1 MSAEKVLQL
10 LQASSCFRGDVCAML
25 PCACAE
31 TIAARIE
38 ALEAA
43 LIDAAVHLAAAIS
56 LLERTPKAKQ
66 AAPSDKMFEIM
77 LSDYKKSLKTARAAL
92 KDKDAGL

>member
-10 LQASSCFRGDVCAML
+10 LQVSSCFRGDVCAML

-38 ALEAA
+38 ALAG
-43 LIDAAVHLAAAIS
+43 ISDADLWAEWL
-56 LLERTPKAKQ
+56 RR
-66 AAPSDKMFEIM
+66 
-77 LSDYKKSLKTARAAL
+77 RAAL
-92 KDKDAGL
+92 RAKVTREYQREYKRKMRAGIARGKRGMQLMKKYREDRP